1 MQRHNRYKCVRESR
15 RGHME
20 TWWAWGVTHTHTHT
34 HTHTQRCALSKE
46 QTLYLMSIKRWW
58 LKSQVHSIFPRAM
71 FISAP
76 GRRLFSKLEMSPW
89 AESGDSALLSVIFPA
104 ALAVL
109 KKKMPLRKPIWAYQP
124 YQQKMNLNSGCRW
137 WYWDNAW
144 WVRNIVGGKCVLLYI
159 LSLCV
164 YVCIYTWHTHK
175 KFEGSKQCHFCKRKR
190 TTRHFAMWTIFK
202 GLADPVRTLH
212 FFTNLNPNASYL
224 EVDTEEKIKS
234 SHLYF
239 YSTL

>member
-1 MQRHNRYKCVRESR
+1 MICECKDTSTTNVCVNQ
-15 RGHME
+15 GAD
-20 TWWAWGVTHTHTHT
+20 TWKHGGLEASHTHTHT
-34 HTHTQRCALSKE
+34 HTHRCALSKE

-76 GRRLFSKLEMSPW
+76 GRRLFSKFEMSPS

-124 YQQKMNLNSGCRW
+124 YQQKMNLNSGCPW

-144 WVRNIVGGKCVLLYI
+144 WVRNIVGGDVYYYI
-159 LSLCV
+159 FCLCV
-164 YVCIYTWHTHK
+164 SMCVSIHAIHTR
-175 KFEGSKQCHFCKRKR
+175 SLR
-190 TTRHFAMWTIFK
+190 
-202 GLADPVRTLH
+202 DPNNVFL
-212 FFTNLNPNASYL
+212 
-224 EVDTEEKIKS
+224 
-234 SHLYF
+234 
-239 YSTL
+239 

>member
-1 MQRHNRYKCVRESR
+1 MCAWIKARTHGNMVGLR
-15 RGHME
+15 RD
-20 TWWAWGVTHTHTHT
+20 THTHTHT
-34 HTHTQRCALSKE
+34 ERCALSKE

-144 WVRNIVGGKCVLLYI
+144 WVRNIVGGGGGGIIIYFVSVC
-159 LSLCV
+159 LCV
-164 YVCIYTWHTHK
+164 YLYMPYT
-175 KFEGSKQCHFCKRKR
+175 Q
-190 TTRHFAMWTIFK
+190 
-202 GLADPVRTLH
+202 
-212 FFTNLNPNASYL
+212 
-224 EVDTEEKIKS
+224 EVWGIQTMS
-234 SHLYF
+234 FL
-239 YSTL
+239 